1 MAGTDRGQG
10 GNRPRKTV
18 AVKNIFQ
25 PIHIF
30 VFTSLRY
37 SADYAASVADGAGKI
52 NMKNIYIYENQT
64 LADLQHIAENLAG
77 IVQKGDVV
85 LLEGDLGAGKTA
97 FARVFLRHL
106 AQNPELEVPS
116 PTFTLVQQY
125 ETPKGEVWHF
135 DLYRLEDADE
145 MLEIGWDEALTSAV
159 SLIEWPERL
168 GAYMPDNFLKIQ
180 FKFSSQDADLRDIF
194 VYSGGDAMT
203 ERCEINGKS
212 GNGAG

>member
-1 MAGTDRGQG
+1 MTKAFRGQG
-10 GNRPRKTV
+10 GNRPRETV

-64 LADLQHIAENLAG
+64 LADLQHIAENLAR

-97 FARVFLRHL
+97 FVRIFLRHL
-106 AQNPELEVPS
+106 TQNPDLEVPS

-135 DLYRLEDADE
+135 DLYRLEHADE
-145 MLEIGWDEALTSAV
+145 MPELGWDEALTSAV

-168 GAYMPDNFLKIQ
+168 GAYMPENFLKIQ
-180 FKFSSQDADLRDIF
+180 FKFSEEGVDFRDVF
-194 VYSGGDAMT
+194 MYSYGDAMT
-203 ERCEINGKS
+203 ERCEINSKGGS
-212 GNGAG
+212 EAG